1 MGGWVGGWRVGAHA
15 RAGWFYTERDRRAGL
30 APIASAS
37 PRLVLHGAWSMVVL
51 ASRTGQHMCYNFF
64 REKIM
69 ATQIDKMLAEFTD
82 QIDRLTDQLNQS
94 IDADERDQLSFVLDE
109 YKRVVVKLERMIIQ
123 RAMEHEKAS
132 RNQSEEL

>member
-1 MGGWVGGWRVGAHA
+1 M
-15 RAGWFYTERDRRAGL
+15 RAGL

-37 PRLVLHGAWSMVVL
+37 PRPGFTRSVEHGGARQRNRPTHVL
-51 ASRTGQHMCYNFF
+51 QFF
-64 REKIM
+64 REELM
-69 ATQIDKMLAEFTD
+69 VTQVDKLLTEFTD
-82 QIDRLTDQLNQS
+82 QIIQLTDQLNRS

-109 YKRVVVKLERMIIQ
+109 YKRVVIKLERMIKQ

>member
-1 MGGWVGGWRVGAHA
+1 
-15 RAGWFYTERDRRAGL
+15 
-30 APIASAS
+30 
-37 PRLVLHGAWSMVVL
+37 
-51 ASRTGQHMCYNFF
+51 
-64 REKIM
+64 M
-69 ATQIDKMLAEFTD
+69 ATQIDKMLTEFTD